1 MMRKFLIVLTVIG
14 FLIGLGIF
22 LYPHISSWLIDNEVK
37 DAIKE
42 FEENGSLVQSKQE
55 NELYQAMIA
64 YNEALYKSGQSE
76 ISDAWTFKQEEFKL
90 NGYDYKNNAVATITI
105 PKMELEMPIYL
116 GATKENMSRGIV
128 NLGNTSLPIGGKNT
142 NCVLAGHRGYR
153 GAPFFRNIEDLQ
165 AGDEII
171 ISNYWEQLKYN
182 VFEIKVIY
190 PTESEQILI
199 QDGKDMVTLIT
210 CHPYRNNYQRYVV
223 YCRRSDEFDSST
235 VTPDHNND
243 DIVSS
248 KADIVSEQ
256 RLPFIMLGI
265 FGIGVISVFIYIR
278 LNKKHRRK

>member
-1 MMRKFLIVLTVIG
+1 MRKFLIVLTVIG

-235 VTPDHNND
+235 VIPDHNND

-248 KADIVSEQ
+248 KADIASEQ

-265 FGIGVISVFIYIR
+265 FGIGVISVFIYLR